1 MSRVFEFSIEADL
14 GNLKEVRSFIESSGN
29 SLGVKS
35 DTLGDLCLVVD
46 EAVTNIILH
55 GYDGRDGNVDVQM
68 ERSGDSV
75 VISIRDTAKPFD
87 AADVKTPH
95 LETSLREREFG
106 GMGVFLIRKLTDEA
120 EFRTLPAGGN
130 ELRLVKR
137 GAFTNGSRN
146 LP

>member
-14 GNLKEVRSFIESSGN
+14 KNLKEVRSFILNSGN
-29 SLGVKS
+29 TLGVKN

-55 GYDGRDGNVDVQM
+55 GYDDRDGNVDIQM
-68 ERSGDSV
+68 ERDGDSV
-75 VISIRDTAKPFD
+75 VISIRDTAKSFD
-87 AADVKTPH
+87 AADVETPH

-120 EFRTLPAGGN
+120 EFRTLQGGGN
-130 ELRLVKR
+130 ELRLVKHQ
-137 GAFTNGSRN
+137 AFS
-146 LP
+146 

>member
-1 MSRVFEFSIEADL
+1 MSRVFELSIEADL
-14 GNLKEVRSFIESSGN
+14 ENRKQVRSFILNSGN
-29 SLGVKS
+29 TLGVNI

-68 ERSGDSV
+68 ERDGDSV
-75 VISIRDTAKPFD
+75 IISIRDTAKSFD
-87 AADVKTPH
+87 AVDVETPH

-120 EFRTLPAGGN
+120 EFRTLPGQGN
-130 ELRLVKR
+130 ELRLVKHE
-137 GAFTNGSRN
+137 AFS
-146 LP
+146 

>member
-1 MSRVFEFSIEADL
+1 MSQVFEASIEADL
-14 GNLKEVRSFIESSGN
+14 DNLKQARSFIESSGKA
-29 SLGVKS
+29 LGVKS

-55 GYDGRDGNVDVQM
+55 GYDGREGNVDLQM
-68 ERSGDSV
+68 EQDGDAV
-75 VISIRDTAKPFD
+75 VITIRDTAKSFD
-87 AADVKTPH
+87 AADVETPH

-120 EFRTLPAGGN
+120 EFRTLPGGN

-137 GAFTNGSRN
+137 KAFS
-146 LP
+146 

>member
-1 MSRVFEFSIEADL
+1 MPRVFEFSIEAGL
-14 GNLKEVRSFIESSGN
+14 ENLKAVRSFINNSGN
-29 SLGVKS
+29 ALGVNS

-55 GYDGRDGNVDVQM
+55 GYDDRDGNVDVQM
-68 ERSGDSV
+68 ERDGDSV
-75 VISIRDTAKPFD
+75 VISIRDTAKSFD
-87 AADVKTPH
+87 AADVETPH

-120 EFRTLPAGGN
+120 EFRTLPGKGN

-137 GAFTNGSRN
+137 EAF
-146 LP
+146 

>member
-14 GNLKEVRSFIESSGN
+14 ENLKEVRSFILNSGN
-29 SLGVKS
+29 TLGVKN
-35 DTLGDLCLVVD
+35 DTLGDLCLIVD

-68 ERSGDSV
+68 ERDGDSV
-75 VISIRDTAKPFD
+75 VISIRDTAKSFD
-87 AADVKTPH
+87 AADVETPH

-120 EFRTLPAGGN
+120 EFRALQGGGN

-137 GAFTNGSRN
+137 KAFS
-146 LP
+146 

>member
-14 GNLKEVRSFIESSGN
+14 ENLKEVRSFIESSGKA
-29 SLGVKS
+29 LGVIT

-46 EAVTNIILH
+46 EAVTNIIIH
-55 GYDGRDGNVDVQM
+55 GYDDRDGNVDVLM
-68 ERSGDSV
+68 ERAGDSV
-75 VISIRDTAKPFD
+75 VISIRDTAKSFD
-87 AADVKTPH
+87 AADVETPH

-120 EFRTLPAGGN
+120 EFRTLQDGGN

-137 GAFTNGSRN
+137 QAFSS
-146 LP
+146 P